1 MKQLSRV
8 VIMFMLSLSLS
19 GCLGL
24 IVGSAIDIG
33 LEVAKVP
40 FKVANAAVNVV
51 SSDDN
56 KKK

>member
-40 FKVANAAVNVV
+40 FKVAKAAVNVV
-51 SSDDN
+51 SSDDD